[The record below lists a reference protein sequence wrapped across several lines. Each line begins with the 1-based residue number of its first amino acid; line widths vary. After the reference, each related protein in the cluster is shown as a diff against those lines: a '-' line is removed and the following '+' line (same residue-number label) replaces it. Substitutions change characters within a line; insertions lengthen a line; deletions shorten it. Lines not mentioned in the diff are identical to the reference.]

1 MGWRF
6 QKRISVLPGVKLN
19 ISKGGVSVRTG
30 VSGAGITF
38 ARRGV
43 RGTVGL
49 PGSGL
54 YYTEMIT
61 KRKPSAT
68 EDRWVAGAM
77 TVVVLFFVVMWF
89 ISLLAG

>member
-1 MGWRF
+1 M
-6 QKRISVLPGVKLN
+6 LPGVKLN
-19 ISKGGVSVRTG
+19 LSKGGVSVRTG
-30 VSGAGITF
+30 GRGAGLTF
-38 ARRGV
+38 GQRGI

-49 PGSGL
+49 PGSGP

-68 EDRWVAGAM
+68 EDRWVGGAM
-77 TVVVLFFVVMWF
+77 TVLIVFFVVMWF